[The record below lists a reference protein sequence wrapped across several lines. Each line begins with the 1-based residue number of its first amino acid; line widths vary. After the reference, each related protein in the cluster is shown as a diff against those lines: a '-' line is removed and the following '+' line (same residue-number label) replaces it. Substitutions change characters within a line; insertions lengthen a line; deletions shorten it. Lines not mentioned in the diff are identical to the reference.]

1 MAVRR
6 AYQQLD
12 CEGPTTGHGLV
23 EGGAEVAVAGVP
35 CQQVRRAASAAVAAG
50 RADLPSPTTAVGID
64 QDAIVVVVVRL
75 PGDEHPHRG
84 HSRSNPHKCH

>member
-1 MAVRR
+1 MAMQR

-12 CEGPTTGHGLV
+12 REGPTAGHDLV

-50 RADLPSPTTAVGID
+50 RADLPSPATAVGID
-64 QDAIVVVVVRL
+64 PNAIVVVVVCL

-84 HSRSNPHKCH
+84 H